1 LKFSSVSF
9 YCQVSDT
16 GSVSLLFS
24 YVRDV
29 GSLVF
34 CVMFCRS
41 LWFCPF
47 SFDHG
52 VVCPLI
58 TASASVD
65 HCVVCPLITAS
76 DYPFGIFRLF
86 ILKSNIL
93 VILPPYEWVSEW
105 VSEWL
110 LFNAN
115 SAISPPMQLPPYD
128 HELTYILAISEDV
141 NILRSNFYLQI
152 NYMIFWK
159 YELWNFMETQEG
171 DRSRLHCLCFV
182 DKFEASHRMAH
193 VIVVGY
199 KVNHHSLHWSY
210 IIHIIV
216 NYLMKKYPVHAV
228 MSLKSWITWY

>member
-1 LKFSSVSF
+1 VVLSF
-9 YCQVSDT
+9 FFWPWNC
-16 GSVSLLFS
+16 L
-24 YVRDV
+24 
-29 GSLVF
+29 
-34 CVMFCRS
+34 
-41 LWFCPF
+41 
-47 SFDHG
+47 SFDY
-52 VVCPLI
+52 CFCFCWPLCCM
-58 TASASVD
+58 SF
-65 HCVVCPLITAS
+65 
-76 DYPFGIFRLF
+76 DYCFW
-86 ILKSNIL
+86 
-93 VILPPYEWVSEW
+93 LPIWYLQTFHIKKQHPGYLTTLWVSEW